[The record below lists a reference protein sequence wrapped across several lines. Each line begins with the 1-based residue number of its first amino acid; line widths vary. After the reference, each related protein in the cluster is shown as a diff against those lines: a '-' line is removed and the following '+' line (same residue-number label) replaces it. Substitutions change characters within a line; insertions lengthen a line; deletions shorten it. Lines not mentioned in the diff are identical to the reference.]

1 MELTRLALIFLQRP
15 DIDPKQSIKLLK
27 LLMLRTS
34 KIVRYAMVVD
44 YVRLYEYY

>member
-1 MELTRLALIFLQRP
+1 M
-15 DIDPKQSIKLLK
+15 
-27 LLMLRTS
+27 MRTS